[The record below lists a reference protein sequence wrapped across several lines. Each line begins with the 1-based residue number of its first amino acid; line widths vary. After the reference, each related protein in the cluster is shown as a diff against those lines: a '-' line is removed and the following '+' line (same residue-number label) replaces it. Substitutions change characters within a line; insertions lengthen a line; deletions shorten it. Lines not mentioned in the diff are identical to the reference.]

1 MTGIMRH
8 IILVP
13 GLLLLTMQSV
23 STQTIRVHVEN
34 IWAATG
40 KLYVA
45 VFDSQESFKTE
56 KPVFETVLGK
66 SAMTGGALSCEIP
79 FRKGQFGIAV
89 YDDANDNG
97 KMDYYYFRIPSE
109 GFGFSNYLSKG
120 FNSPQ
125 YKDFSF
131 TLDENES
138 KKVRVLLRY
147 IGKNKSL

>member
-1 MTGIMRH
+1 MIMTGIMRH
-8 IILVP
+8 IILIT
-13 GLLLLTMQSV
+13 GLLLLIMQSV

-34 IWAATG
+34 IRTVTG

-66 SAMTGGALSCEIP
+66 SGVIDGALSFEIP

-97 KMDYYYFRIPSE
+97 KMDYYHFRIPSE
-109 GFGFSNYLSKG
+109 GFGFSNYLSRG
-120 FNSPQ
+120 FNTPQ
-125 YKDFSF
+125 YEDFSF
-131 TLDENES
+131 TLAENEC
-138 KKVRVLLRY
+138 KKIRVKLRY
-147 IGKNKSL
+147 VGK